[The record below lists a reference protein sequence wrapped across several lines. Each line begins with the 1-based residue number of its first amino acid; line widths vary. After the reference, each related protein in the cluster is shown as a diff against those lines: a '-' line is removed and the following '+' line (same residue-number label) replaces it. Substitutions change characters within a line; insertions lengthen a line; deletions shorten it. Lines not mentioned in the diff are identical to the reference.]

1 MKKQFLFL
9 LFVFLPLAGCTIQQA
24 SQSGATQNP
33 VATSLSTVNA
43 EFTTRVYGN
52 GSDALTHWHLWRS
65 PTRVEWLDI
74 TTNTSEIW
82 TKTSQNLWFYSKAF
96 HADQQVIEY
105 SPVDLNLLQVA
116 PAWQSFAAA
125 INPALLQK
133 LPKTHDI
140 SPLDGMN
147 RVQYRGTIDQVVY
160 EVDWLPELA
169 LATRVKTVEKGVT
182 RVTELKQPLLT
193 PDDSKAP
200 QNISRYRFIE
210 YSDLGDMERD
220 PFVIKVQHSLL
231 GAHEHS
237 H

>member
-1 MKKQFLFL
+1 MKKQLLFL
-9 LFVFLPLAGCTIQQA
+9 LFVLMPLAGCTTHQT
-24 SQSGATQNP
+24 SPPSVTQNSI
-33 VATSLSTVNA
+33 ATSLSTVNA
-43 EFTTRVYGN
+43 EFTTRVYGT
-52 GSDALTHWHLWRS
+52 GSDALTHGHLWRS

-133 LPKTHDI
+133 LPKTREI
-140 SPLDGMN
+140 SPLGDMN
-147 RVQYRGTIDQVVY
+147 RIQYRGTIDQVTY

-193 PDDSKAP
+193 SDDSKAP

-210 YSDLGDMERD
+210 YSDLG
-220 PFVIKVQHSLL
+220 
-231 GAHEHS
+231 
-237 H
+237 